1 MALSLLL
8 DADTVVGYPFFPRP
22 SPGMC
27 LADDNSISGMPD
39 DNSFPDQVFAFDAV
53 VDEDHPSPTYLL
65 VGSAESDPIFDHD
78 RTPYVGYL
86 SMASLMF
93 PSASDSIQPTP
104 PLTPATTISLSS
116 ISSPIEFRPLSSD
129 FRWCTTS
136 SAPPCS
142 SPVPYVNGV
151 RLRDLFSPEF
161 CSRYYSS
168 SDSSSDESDR
178 CDSDADGTYP
188 GKCDDCDNLRHW
200 SPCPRSDGNSH
211 SLSRDVY
218 EGRGERESAEDRH
231 QSDRDADSGRDRDSD
246 SATTD
251 GRDAAQACDWRG
263 EVDISYV
270 ERGLLSASPTEA
282 VMLPMNSRLC
292 HPANKPVTEDQKLRN
307 SKTKTVRK
315 SGACK
320 SAHKGRPK
328 AALVRDTEARANDYF
343 SQEVHNGA
351 SYRSCEDVP
360 FETIMQMPFYGE
372 RRPPRPFT
380 HMIALALLSSP
391 STNFILSIEEIY
403 QFISK
408 RFPCFKMEASIKATK
423 RWKSAVRHNLSF
435 SSSFR
440 KIAADSDPR
449 KALPGGSKRC
459 LWGFS
464 LKSWEKQRLL
474 RGHRGERLSKR
485 K

>member
-1 MALSLLL
+1 M
-8 DADTVVGYPFFPRP
+8 G
-22 SPGMC
+22 
-27 LADDNSISGMPD
+27 
-39 DNSFPDQVFAFDAV
+39 
-53 VDEDHPSPTYLL
+53 
-65 VGSAESDPIFDHD
+65 
-78 RTPYVGYL
+78 
-86 SMASLMF
+86 SLML
-93 PSASDSIQPTP
+93 PSTSDSIQPTP

-116 ISSPIEFRPLSSD
+116 VSSPIESRPSFSD
-129 FRWCTTS
+129 FPWFTTS
-136 SAPPCS
+136 SAPSCS
-142 SPVPYVNGV
+142 SPVPHVNCV

-178 CDSDADGTYP
+178 CDSDTEGTYP
-188 GKCDDCDNLRHW
+188 DKCCNCDNYRHW
-200 SPCPRSDGNSH
+200 SPCPSSDGSSH

-218 EGRGERESAEDRH
+218 EGIGESESGEDHH
-231 QSDRDADSGRDRDSD
+231 QSDCDADSGHDSD
-246 SATTD
+246 SAKTD
-251 GRDAAQACDWRG
+251 GRDATQACHFHG
-263 EVDISYV
+263 EIDIPYF

-282 VMLPMNSRLC
+282 VILPTISRLC
-292 HPANKPVTEDQKLRN
+292 HSANKPATEEQKPLRI
-307 SKTKTVRK
+307 SKTKAFRK
-315 SGACK
+315 SGAFR
-320 SAHKGRPK
+320 SVHKDRPK
-328 AALVRDTEARANDYF
+328 AVLARDTEARANDYF
-343 SQEVHNGA
+343 SLEVHNGA

-391 STNFILSIEEIY
+391 STNYILSIEEIY

-440 KIAADSDPR
+440 KIAADCGPR

-474 RGHRGERLSKR
+474 RGHRGERLNKR